1 MKITSNDSIQLEEL
15 YKTLRRDGQESVNLE
30 KIPIKNAMGFDVILN
45 VAMNIDLD
53 VTKMIIG
60 LYATYLADKRLTLF
74 LQKPSGEKEPI
85 DTEILEDPKQLEN
98 LKIEKDTTLYIEY
111 KER

>member
-15 YKTLRRDGQESVNLE
+15 YKRLRRDGQENMTL
-30 KIPIKNAMGFDVILN
+30 KNIPVENAMGFDVVLN
-45 VAMNIDLD
+45 IIVNIDVD
-53 VTKMIIG
+53 ITKIVIG

-85 DTEILEDPKQLEN
+85 DTEILEDPEKLEN
-98 LKIEKDTTLYIEY
+98 LKVEKDTILYIEY
-111 KER
+111 KKR

>member
-1 MKITSNDSIQLEEL
+1 VKITSNNSIELEEL
-15 YKTLRRDGQESVNLE
+15 YKTLRRDGQENIQLDKV
-30 KIPIKNAMGFDVILN
+30 PIENAMGFDVVI
-45 VAMNIDLD
+45 NIDIDATQLI
-53 VTKMIIG
+53 VELAT
-60 LYATYLADKRLTLF
+60 TYLEYRLLKGIF

-98 LKIEKDTTLYIEY
+98 LEVEEDTTLYIEY

>member
-1 MKITSNDSIQLEEL
+1 VKIISNDTIQLEEL
-15 YKTLRRDGQESVNLE
+15 YKTLRRDGQEKMTLDKVPVE
-30 KIPIKNAMGFDVILN
+30 NAMGFDVILN
-45 VAMNIDLD
+45 IDID
-53 VTKMIIG
+53 ATKIIIE
-60 LYATYLADKRLTLF
+60 LATTYLEYRLIKGVF

-85 DTEILEDPKQLEN
+85 DTEVLEDPKALEN

>member
-30 KIPIKNAMGFDVILN
+30 KIPIDNAMGFDVILN
-45 VAMNIDLD
+45 VAMNIDFD

-85 DTEILEDPKQLEN
+85 DTEVLEDPKQLEN
-98 LKIEKDTTLYIEY
+98 LKIEQDTTLYIEY

>member
-1 MKITSNDSIQLEEL
+1 VKITSNDSTQLEEL
-15 YKTLRRDGQESVNLE
+15 YKTLSRDGQDNMTLDKVPVE
-30 KIPIKNAMGFDVILN
+30 NAMGFDHVL
-45 VAMNIDLD
+45 NIDID
-53 VTKMIIG
+53 ATKLIFE
-60 LYATYLADKRLTLF
+60 LATTYLEYRLIKGVF

-85 DTEILEDPKQLEN
+85 DTEVLEDPKELEN